1 MKRLRTYNR
10 KQKSTMN
17 KLMFIVFFCVFL
29 CSGSLFSFYSSK
41 VSPKAIILID
51 KKLDKI
57 MYQFFS
63 DLITN
68 DVINKE
74 SVNDIL
80 EITKNNKDEIV
91 SVKYDLEKT
100 YKILTDVS
108 VILKQGISNLENG
121 KIDVKIFDK
130 YLSNNQNG
138 LVLNIPVF
146 LGSSNI
152 FLNNIGPRIPVLIN
166 FNETLLT
173 NIRTKVTNYGFNNA
187 LLEVYITV
195 EMQKLIITPLKKEGE
210 KFYYEILV
218 GALVVH
224 GNVPEF
230 YGGVYENSSGF
241 LDIPKT

>member
-1 MKRLRTYNR
+1 
-10 KQKSTMN
+10 
-17 KLMFIVFFCVFL
+17 
-29 CSGSLFSFYSSK
+29 
-41 VSPKAIILID
+41 
-51 KKLDKI
+51 
-57 MYQFFS
+57 
-63 DLITN
+63 
-68 DVINKE
+68 
-74 SVNDIL
+74 
-80 EITKNNKDEIV
+80 
-91 SVKYDLEKT
+91 
-100 YKILTDVS
+100 VS